1 MQNFKS
7 KITKII
13 SIIGLVGLLALVTT
27 ACANKKE
34 AASQSLQQL
43 MSIQTLLK
51 ILLENMVQLRQLLV
65 KVVLTHMIL
74 IQQLLMLRS

>member
-34 AASQSLQQL
+34 AASQSD
-43 MSIQTLLK
+43 K
-51 ILLENMVQLRQLLV
+51 IYRYNN
-65 KVVLTHMIL
+65 
-74 IQQLLMLRS
+74 